1 MGHCDASPERI
12 SQIHDELLEALA
24 YTGGCELDLI
34 PRSVGEA
41 VRILFFKNTYAASC
55 HPLRLPIRQ
64 AR

>member
-12 SQIHDELLEALA
+12 SQIHEELLRALA

-41 VRILFFKNTYAASC
+41 VRILFFQMNTL
-55 HPLRLPIRQ
+55 HRVTR
-64 AR
+64 